1 MLPELQLP
9 ELQLPEPQLPEPQLP
24 EPQLPE
30 PQLPELRPPGSG
42 RQLDIGSRE
51 GDSLNDVCQNACC
64 RSKYTPDCE

>member
-9 ELQLPEPQLPEPQLP
+9 EL
-24 EPQLPE
+24 QLPE